1 MRSFCL
7 NSLFRNTILAAA
19 GLLACSALPSRAEI
33 LTSVQIQ
40 VPFAFNVGNIS
51 LPAGSYEVLQPHEMG
66 ALIVRA
72 AGGSGAVAAIV
83 GPFHEGTGH
92 QASFIHVGGKYFLS
106 TISLGDGQMVQL
118 AAPPIK

>member
-7 NSLFRNTILAAA
+7 SNLFRNTIFAAA
-19 GLLACSALPSRAEI
+19 ALLASTALPSQAEI
-33 LTSVQIQ
+33 LTFVEIQ
-40 VPFAFNVGNIS
+40 VPFAFNVGNVS

-83 GPFHEGTGH
+83 GPLHEGAGH
-92 QASFIHVGGKYFLS
+92 QASFVHVGGKYFLS
-106 TISLGDGQMVQL
+106 SISLGDGRMVQL
-118 AAPPIK
+118 APPSMK